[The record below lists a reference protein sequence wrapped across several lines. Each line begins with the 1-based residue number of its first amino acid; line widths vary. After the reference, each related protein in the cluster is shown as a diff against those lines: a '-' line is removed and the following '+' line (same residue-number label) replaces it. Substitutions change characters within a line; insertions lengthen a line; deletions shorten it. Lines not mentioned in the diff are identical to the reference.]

1 MSNQKI
7 NIGNQSNDG
16 TGDSIRKAFQI
27 VNDNFQ
33 ELYGLAGIGDGLF
46 FNKLKDTPRSYL
58 ASSSTWPAVIT
69 TDNIGGFYGTLT
81 QKYLVGDG
89 YIVVD
94 NTSSNVI
101 TISQKNLN
109 ITLDASPKFGGD
121 VDGQQHRA
129 LNFADPVLP
138 QDLATKNY
146 VDTNTPGSIVNLYV
160 STNGRDTF
168 PLYVDTSKQGRSL
181 RTAFA
186 SINKACQVAESIMN
200 TSTQEL
206 GPYQKDITLNTGAI
220 TATIYSTSTV
230 GVSFAGD
237 IRLAVDLTGYSG
249 GTDQWVTKE
258 IRPGQY
264 VLGKS
269 SNTLGFIEALG
280 QTTTTS
286 GASIISIEYYDVR
299 VPDNSIGKS
308 FFPGESLQYS
318 DNVPTTNITIFVESG
333 EYYEQLPIRVVQ
345 NVSIRGD
352 EFRRV
357 IIKPAPGRST
367 SKWSTS
373 TYFRR
378 DDNFDGITRASNG
391 GKSSLA
397 PTGQLFG
404 YHYLVDPQ
412 TTNPYTAL
420 TKNNDEVD
428 VFLLGDASI
437 LRAIS
442 CHGHG
447 GFMCVLDPT
456 GQILTKS
463 PYIQNCT
470 SFSRSLDKQTFS
482 GGVFADGMA
491 GNQISFAVNS
501 GTYFTGTFTVS
512 VTALNRA
519 PQVPFVFYKLGN
531 RYEVDYISGFNPTTG
546 AATLNLNTR
555 ANGGIAFPEGYT
567 NQGLIT
573 VASGGGSGYQTPPLV
588 LFSQPTEGGGAVA
601 QGTATIVSGVVTRV
615 NITNPGSGY
624 TIGSTASIQFVGG
637 SPVSAASTIIINSAS
652 IRAGFIGRLGQFVE
666 TQTAGN
672 KSILNADFTQM
683 NDVGYGI
690 VVTNNAFSEN
700 VSVFTYY
707 NQVGFFANNG
717 GQLRSLN
724 GANGY
729 GNYALKAAGSDPNE
743 VPTPMILSDDM
754 VQSATVVSGVLGS
767 INAINTA
774 GSTSLYIKG
783 YNYVPY
789 NQCKIEVDHST
800 ATDIYGNILG
810 TQVYTITTVS
820 TVTDSI
826 ALSVVPGLVRLDLS
840 GGSAFGISSG
850 GIKAPI
856 ATGTN
861 ITIRATSIF
870 RLKGYNPAA
879 FVRPSTVLQFT
890 ESTSSIYHVLSY
902 DTTGMPSGDVKVNS
916 REDFNY
922 VQLVTYDGIWPA
934 PQPGITSLKIKHIT
948 DQSQVDRILSSTGT
962 STTQMTFGWKS
973 GVYKIT
979 SYTTATDANS
989 ATITISPALINT
1001 ITNAA
1006 STSTGVTL
1014 SAGLR
1019 AYNLAAITARIST
1032 LRVSGHDLYN
1042 IGAGSFQ
1049 QSNVPNDIY
1058 GPSTGIISSAK
1069 ERVEVGKGRVFAITT
1084 DQSGNFRVG
1093 DYFSVNQDSGSLSIA
1108 GSITLT
1114 SIDGLKFKK
1123 GGAEIHLFST
1133 DDTMVNAASDSVPT
1147 EAAIVGY
1154 VNHRLGLTAAG
1165 AAYTKIGSGYLDLTG
1180 TQNMQGTLLMN
1191 NNNINMSGSGSTGK
1205 ILNLTTGTTQ
1215 FDAINKSYV
1224 DIYENTKLSTSG
1236 TNYVDPFS
1244 GTANSAFGK
1253 MTGPLWVVDIPT
1265 YNTATWTSTTPLVQA
1280 ATKKYVDQVRQ
1291 FNTLTDVV
1299 LTNEQDT
1306 DFVMFGSTSAYITYS
1321 TSTNRPM
1328 WTWARDVI
1336 NVRSTTTGVAGF
1348 PAIWRSDIAVARY
1361 ANTLTLTIVAN
1372 TITNSMIWTPDTPA
1386 NGIAQSKLSMNKA
1399 KSISSSTGVGTSQ
1412 SDLGLSVYYD
1422 QYFSVDANGCVTLN
1436 NTSSFMVVTQSAKK
1450 VENAINFNF
1459 GLKVVSG
1466 SSIYNGTTATTI
1478 DINATS
1484 TNVASTIVYR
1494 DSNKDF
1500 SAGTITANL
1509 VGDVYATDGTSVII
1523 DSGTNGSNAV
1533 FAGTLTGSVSANAH
1547 GWSKQVWDTTNGAG
1561 RALSTGTTAWSVAQR
1576 DVNGNLW
1583 SNLFIG
1589 IATQA
1594 RYADLAEA
1602 YVADAHYD
1610 PGTVLEFGGEHE
1622 VTLAEDS
1629 TRRIAG
1635 VVSAKPAYLMNSEC
1649 QGEHVVVLALTGR
1662 VPVKVR
1668 GTIRKGDMM
1677 ISAGDG
1683 YARPSSNPLMGSV
1696 LGKALENFDNGEGVI
1711 EIVVGRL

>member
-1 MSNQKI
+1 M
-7 NIGNQSNDG
+7 
-16 TGDSIRKAFQI
+16 
-27 VNDNFQ
+27 
-33 ELYGLAGIGDGLF
+33 
-46 FNKLKDTPRSYL
+46 
-58 ASSSTWPAVIT
+58 
-69 TDNIGGFYGTLT
+69 
-81 QKYLVGDG
+81 
-89 YIVVD
+89 
-94 NTSSNVI
+94 
-101 TISQKNLN
+101 
-109 ITLDASPKFGGD
+109 
-121 VDGQQHRA
+121 
-129 LNFADPVLP
+129 NFADPVYP

-146 VDTNTPGSIVNLYV
+146 VDTNTPGSTVNLYV
-160 STNGRDTF
+160 STSGRDTF
-168 PLYVDTSKQGRSL
+168 PVYVDASKQGRSL

-186 SINKACQVAESIMN
+186 TINKACQVAEAIMN

-206 GPYQKDITLNTGAI
+206 GPYQKDITLNTGLT
-220 TATIYSTSTV
+220 TASIYSTSTS

-237 IRLAVDLTGYSG
+237 IRLAVNLTGYSG
-249 GTDQWVTKE
+249 GTDQWVNKQ

-264 VLGKS
+264 VLGKD

-286 GASIISIEYYDVR
+286 GASIINIEYYDVR
-299 VPDNSIGKS
+299 IPANSVGKA
-308 FFPGESLQYS
+308 FFSGEYLQFS

-333 EYYEQLPIRVVQ
+333 EYFEQLPIRVVQ

-378 DDNFDGITRASNG
+378 DDNFDGLTRASNN

-397 PTGQLFG
+397 PPGQLFG

-412 TTNPYTAL
+412 TTNPYTTL

-482 GGVFADGMA
+482 GGVYADGMA

-501 GTYFTGTFTVS
+501 STYFTGTFTVS
-512 VTALNRA
+512 VTALNRS

-546 AATLNLNTR
+546 AAILNLNTR

-573 VASGGGSGYQTPPLV
+573 VASGGGSGYQTAPLV
-588 LFSQPTEGGGAVA
+588 LFSQPDNGGGAVA
-601 QGTATIVSGVVTRV
+601 QGTATIVAGVVTRV

-624 TIGSTASIQFVGG
+624 SIGSTASIQFVGG
-637 SPVSAASTIIINSAS
+637 NPVSAASTIIISSSS
-652 IRAGFIGRLGQFVE
+652 IKAGFIGRLGQFVE

-743 VPTPMILSDDM
+743 FPTPMILNDDM
-754 VQSATVVSGVLGS
+754 VQSATIVSGVLGS
-767 INAINTA
+767 INAVNTA

-800 ATDIYGNILG
+800 ATDVYGNILG

-856 ATGTN
+856 PTGTN

-870 RLKGYNPAA
+870 RLKGYNPSA
-879 FVRPSTVLQFT
+879 FVRPSTVLQFN
-890 ESTSSIYHVLSY
+890 ESTSSIYHALSY
-902 DTTGMPSGDVKVNS
+902 DNTGMPAGDIKVNT

-922 VQLVTYDGIWPA
+922 VQLVTYDGIWPP
-934 PQPGITSLKIKHIT
+934 PQPGITSLKIRNII

-962 STTQMTFGWKS
+962 STTQLTFGWKS

-979 SYTTATDANS
+979 GYTTATDANS

-1019 AYNLAAITARIST
+1019 AYSLAAITARIST

-1147 EAAIVGY
+1147 ESAIVGY
-1154 VNHRLGLTAAG
+1154 INHRLGLTAGG
-1165 AAYTKIGSGYLDLTG
+1165 ALSTKIGSGYLDLTG
-1180 TQNMQGTLLMN
+1180 TQNMAGTLLMN
-1191 NNNINMSGSGSTGK
+1191 NNNINMAGAGTTGK
-1205 ILNLTTGTTQ
+1205 ILNLTTGTSQ
-1215 FDAINKSYV
+1215 FEAINKSYV
-1224 DIYENTKLSTSG
+1224 DIYDNTKLAISG
-1236 TNYVDPFS
+1236 TNYADPFS

-1253 MTGPLWVVDIPT
+1253 MTGPLWLVDIPT
-1265 YNTATWTSTTPLVQA
+1265 YAPTGTSNTPLVQA
-1280 ATKKYVDQVRQ
+1280 ATKKYVDQIRQ

-1306 DFVMFGSTSAYITYS
+1306 DFVMFGSTSSFITYNTTTGKPS
-1321 TSTNRPM
+1321 WYPS
-1328 WTWARDVI
+1328 RDVI
-1336 NVRSTTTGVAGF
+1336 NVRSTYTGA
-1348 PAIWRSDIAVARY
+1348 D
-1361 ANTLTLTIVAN
+1361 TLNSNVIVTRFVN
-1372 TITNSMIWTPDTPA
+1372 TITFRINTNTVTNAMIFDPGSTPA
-1386 NGIAQSKLSMNKA
+1386 NGISQSKLNMNKA
-1399 KSISSSTGVGTSQ
+1399 KSVAANSGLSQ
-1412 SDLGLSVYYD
+1412 ADLGLSVYKSL
-1422 QYFSVDANGCVTLN
+1422 YFDVDSPTGFVTLA
-1436 NTSSFMVVTQSAKK
+1436 NTGSFMI
-1450 VENAINFNF
+1450 NAQTASKIGNPINFNF
-1459 GLKVVSG
+1459 GFKTVTG
-1466 SSIYNGTTATTI
+1466 SSIFDGTTSTTI
-1478 DINATS
+1478 DINATATS
-1484 TNVASTIVYR
+1484 VASTLVYR
-1494 DSNKDF
+1494 DSSQNF
-1500 SAGTITANL
+1500 SAGTVTANL
-1509 VGDVYATDGTSVII
+1509 TGDVTGDIYNANSTKILENGATGTPAVLTGNVTGNVTGYATQLYD
-1523 DSGTNGSNAV
+1523 
-1533 FAGTLTGSVSANAH
+1533 SAN
-1547 GWSKQVWDTTNGAG
+1547 TTG
-1561 RALSTGTTAWSVAQR
+1561 RTLSTGTTAWSVTQK
-1576 DVNGNLW
+1576 DINGNLW
-1583 SNLFIG
+1583 ANLFIG

-1602 YVADAHYD
+1602 YVADAHYA

-1677 ISAGDG
+1677 ISAGNG
-1683 YARPSSNPLMGSV
+1683 YARPSTNPVLGSV
-1696 LGKALENFDNGEGVI
+1696 LGKALENFNGVEGVI
-1711 EIVVGRL
+1711 EVVVGRL